1 MTFNPNWVS
10 SPYSTIKDIILYN
23 NMDKSQLDKT
33 LKEKEIQLND
43 LLEGKVYIDRNV
55 ASILSTIFH
64 NSEDFWVNK
73 QQIYDTRVEN
83 LDSTEKDEWIK
94 SLPIKEIIDE
104 GFIDSDNDN
113 LFKKCLDFFDVKN
126 IFDWKIK
133 YIQSSNL
140 SFRKSDGFDA
150 KKSSVISWLRMGE
163 LHIKDVI
170 YPKYDRERFEYLLE
184 NDIKN
189 LTRKNS
195 PHNFIPQLIELCY
208 SCGVKVSIQ
217 KAPKNCKVYG
227 VTTFSKEGNPVMIL
241 SFRYLSDDQFWF
253 TFFHEAGHII
263 LHEKKFLN
271 FEEESMTEVS
281 EKFRQEEEEANLFA
295 EEVLIPFQLKNK
307 LYSINGNRKNLIA
320 FSIEA
325 NVSPGIVVGQLQN
338 KKIIRQSYLNTYK
351 RRFLREDINNSF
363 KDTIKQLASK

>member
-10 SPYSTIKDIILYN
+10 SPYSTIKDIISYN
-23 NMDKSQLDKT
+23 NMDKCQLNDT
-33 LKEKEIQLND
+33 LKEKKIQLSD
-43 LLEGKVYIDRNV
+43 LLDGKVYIDQKV
-55 ASILSTIFH
+55 ASVLSTIFN
-64 NSEDFWVNK
+64 NSEDFWINK
-73 QQIYDTRVEN
+73 QKIYDTRVERLN
-83 LDSTEKDEWIK
+83 SNEKDEWIK

-104 GFIDSDNDN
+104 GFIDSSENN
-113 LFKKCLDFFDVKN
+113 LFESCLEFFDVKN

-163 LHIKDVI
+163 LHIKDVK
-170 YPKYDRERFEYLLE
+170 YPKYDRHKFEYLLE

-189 LTRKNS
+189 LTRKSS
-195 PHNFIPQLIELCY
+195 PNNFIPQLIELCY
-208 SCGVKVSIQ
+208 SCGVKISIQ

-227 VTTFSKEGNPVMIL
+227 VTTFSKEGNPIMIL

-271 FEEESMTEVS
+271 FEEESMIEFS
-281 EKFRQEEEEANLFA
+281 EKFMQEEEEANFFA
-295 EEVLIPFQLKNK
+295 EEVLIPFQLKSK
-307 LYSINGNRKNLIA
+307 LSLINGNKKNLIA

-338 KKIIRQSYLNTYK
+338 KKIISQSYLNAYK
-351 RRFLREDINNSF
+351 RRFSREEINCSF
-363 KDTIKQLASK
+363 KNTIKQLTSE